1 MSRNVILRTDYYGVL
16 ITPHGRLCQP
26 NLVIPEGRK
35 SEKLRAGLLLS
46 ADDLALVRH
55 ALIETFATIYDNDG
69 RPLVLP
75 ITEQHGS
82 LPPHFFA
89 RSIYPMAVRDPL
101 KRDVITHAAHG
112 QTARLIVLLQPYQS
126 ETGQGVAAYLRDVI
140 LSDPA
145 LITAENKPARK
156 RRAKPAK
163 PVLASTQGAL
173 DLRVPA

>member
-1 MSRNVILRTDYYGVL
+1 MRTDYYGVL

-26 NLVIPEGRK
+26 NLIIPEGKK
-35 SEKLRAGLLLS
+35 SAKLRAGLLLG
-46 ADDLALVRH
+46 ANDLDMVRH
-55 ALIETFATIYDNDG
+55 ALIETFKLIYDDDG

-75 ITEQHGS
+75 ITEQHGP

-89 RSIYPMAVRDPL
+89 RSIYPVSVRDPL
-101 KRDVITHAAHG
+101 KRDVIAQAAHG

-126 ETGQGVAAYLRDVI
+126 ETGQGVAAYLKDVL
-140 LSDPA
+140 LSDPD
-145 LITAENKPARK
+145 LIIAEAKPIRK

-163 PVLASTQGAL
+163 PVLATAQGAL